1 MTTDVITP
9 KIKNKNSRQLTR
21 SFRIMRAFLLIKFAH
36 LYSQRCLHQSLMRSK
51 NDYHTAENISNM
63 INDIFGGQTSPQD
76 FICDKNEIADKCINL
91 TEDMKSYEGVL
102 KTLNIDPQDV
112 YAFCADV
119 EYNNSVPL
127 FRCYGQLAMYVVRY
141 IEDYDLGM
149 ITKDEAL
156 ENIKHLKG
164 FEFAPKNLSMVTRK
178 IVVQMEDA
186 FGFVFLRRIV
196 RKFKKEY
203 KGKKFK
209 VTIKSNVPL

>member
-1 MTTDVITP
+1 MEVITP
-9 KIKNKNSRQLTR
+9 KIKNSRQTKR
-21 SFRIMRAFLLIKFAH
+21 SLRIMKTFLLIKYAH
-36 LYSQRCLHQSLMRSK
+36 LYSHRCLHQSLMKSK
-51 NDYHTAENISNM
+51 NDYHTAENVSNM

-76 FICDKNEIADKCINL
+76 FICDKNEQADKCINL
-91 TEDMKSYEGVL
+91 TEEMKSYEGVL

-119 EYNNSVPL
+119 EYNNSIPL
-127 FRCYGQLAMYVVRY
+127 FRCYGQLAMYV
-141 IEDYDLGM
+141 IGHIMNYDLGM

-156 ENIKHLKG
+156 KKIQHLKD
-164 FEFAPKNLSMVTRK
+164 FEFAPKNLSVVTRK
-178 IVVQMEDA
+178 IVVQVEEA
-186 FGFVFLRRIV
+186 FGLVFLRRIV

>member
-1 MTTDVITP
+1 MTTNVITP
-9 KIKNKNSRQLTR
+9 KIKNKNSRQLKR
-21 SFRIMRAFLLIKFAH
+21 SLRIMKAFLLIKYAH
-36 LYSQRCLHQSLMRSK
+36 LYSQRCLHQSLMKSK
-51 NDYHTAENISNM
+51 NDHHTAENVSNM
-63 INDIFGGQTSPQD
+63 INDIFGRQTTPKD
-76 FICDKNEIADKCINL
+76 FICDKNEQADKCINL
-91 TEDMKSYEGVL
+91 TEDMKSYEGAL

-127 FRCYGQLAMYVVRY
+127 FRCYGQLAMYV
-141 IEDYDLGM
+141 IGHILNYDLGM

-156 ENIKHLKG
+156 IKIQHLKD

-178 IVVQMEDA
+178 IVVQVEEA
-186 FGFVFLRRIV
+186 FGLVFLRRIV

>member
-9 KIKNKNSRQLTR
+9 KIKNSRQTKR
-21 SFRIMRAFLLIKFAH
+21 SLRIMKTFLLIKYAH
-36 LYSQRCLHQSLMRSK
+36 LYSQRCLHQSLMKSK
-51 NDYHTAENISNM
+51 NDYHTAENVSNM
-63 INDIFGGQTSPQD
+63 INNIFGGKTSPKD
-76 FICDKNEIADKCINL
+76 FICDKNEQADKCISL
-91 TEDMKSYEGVL
+91 TEEMKSYEGVL

-119 EYNNSVPL
+119 EHNNSVPL
-127 FRCYGQLAMYVVRY
+127 FRCYGQLAMYV
-141 IEDYDLGM
+141 IGHIMNYDLGM

-156 ENIKHLKG
+156 KKIQHLKD
-164 FEFAPKNLSMVTRK
+164 FEFAPKNLSVVTRK
-178 IVVQMEDA
+178 IVLQVEEA
-186 FGFVFLRRIV
+186 FGLVFLRRIV

>member
-1 MTTDVITP
+1 MTTNVTTP
-9 KIKNKNSRQLTR
+9 KIKNKNSRQLKR
-21 SFRIMRAFLLIKFAH
+21 RLRIMKAFLLIKYAN
-36 LYSQRCLHQSLMRSK
+36 LYSQRCLHQSLMKSK
-51 NDYHTAENISNM
+51 NDYHTAENVSNM
-63 INDIFGGQTSPQD
+63 INDIFGGQTTPKD
-76 FICDKNEIADKCINL
+76 FSCDKNEQADKCINL
-91 TEDMKSYEGVL
+91 TEEMKLYEGVL
-102 KTLNIDPQDV
+102 KKLNIDPQDV

-156 ENIKHLKG
+156 KKIQHLKD

-178 IVVQMEDA
+178 IVIQVESA

>member
-1 MTTDVITP
+1 MRTNVITP
-9 KIKNKNSRQLTR
+9 KIKDKNSRQLKR
-21 SFRIMRAFLLIKFAH
+21 SLRIMKAFLLIKHAH
-36 LYSQRCLHQSLMRSK
+36 LYSQRCLHQSLMKSK
-51 NDYHTAENISNM
+51 NDYHTAENVSNM

-76 FICDKNEIADKCINL
+76 FICDKNEQADKCINL
-91 TEDMKSYEGVL
+91 TEEMKLYEGVL

-127 FRCYGQLAMYVVRY
+127 FRCYGQLAMYVMRC
-141 IEDYDLGM
+141 IENYDLGVINKEAAVKGM
-149 ITKDEAL
+149 NILKD
-156 ENIKHLKG
+156 

-178 IVVQMEDA
+178 IVIQVEEA
-186 FGFVFLRRIV
+186 FGLVFFRRIV

>member
-1 MTTDVITP
+1 MTTNVITP
-9 KIKNKNSRQLTR
+9 KIKNSRQTKR
-21 SFRIMRAFLLIKFAH
+21 SLRIMKTFLLIKYAH
-36 LYSQRCLHQSLMRSK
+36 LYSQRCLHQSLMKSK
-51 NDYHTAENISNM
+51 NDYHTAENVSNM
-63 INDIFGGQTSPQD
+63 INNIFGGKTSPKD
-76 FICDKNEIADKCINL
+76 FICDKNEQADKCISL
-91 TEDMKSYEGVL
+91 TEEMKSYEGVL

-127 FRCYGQLAMYVVRY
+127 FRCYGQLAMYV
-141 IEDYDLGM
+141 IGHIMNYDLGM

-156 ENIKHLKG
+156 KKIQHLKD
-164 FEFAPKNLSMVTRK
+164 FEFAPKNLSVVTRK
-178 IVVQMEDA
+178 IVLQVEEA
-186 FGFVFLRRIV
+186 FGLVFLRRIV

>member
-1 MTTDVITP
+1 MTTNVITP

-36 LYSQRCLHQSLMRSK
+36 LYSQRCLHQSLMKSK
-51 NDYHTAENISNM
+51 NDYHTAENVSNM
-63 INDIFGGQTSPQD
+63 INDIFGGKTSPQD

-91 TEDMKSYEGVL
+91 TEEMKSYEGVL

-127 FRCYGQLAMYVVRY
+127 FRCYGQIAMYVVRY

-178 IVVQMEDA
+178 IVIQVESA
-186 FGFVFLRRIV
+186 FGFVFLKRNIRQS
-196 RKFKKEY
+196 KKEY
-203 KGKKFK
+203 KGKK
-209 VTIKSNVPL
+209 IKWIIKIT

>member
-1 MTTDVITP
+1 MTTDVLTP
-9 KIKNKNSRQLTR
+9 KIKSKNNKQLKR
-21 SFRIMRAFLLIKFAH
+21 SFRIMRAYLLIKMAH
-36 LYSQRCLHQSLMRSK
+36 LYSLRCLNQSLMKAK

-63 INDIFGGQTSPQD
+63 INEVFGGQTSPQD
-76 FICDKNEIADKCINL
+76 FICDKNEQADKCINL
-91 TEDMKSYEGVL
+91 TEEMKSYEGVL
-102 KTLNIDPQDV
+102 NTLKINPQGV

-127 FRCYGQLAMYVVRY
+127 FSRYGQIAMYV
-141 IEDYDLGM
+141 IGHIMNYDLGM

-156 ENIKHLKG
+156 KNIQYLKD

-178 IVVQMEDA
+178 IVIQVEEA
-186 FGFVFLRRIV
+186 FGLVSLRRII
-196 RKFKKEY
+196 RRCKKEY

>member
-1 MTTDVITP
+1 MTTNVITP

-21 SFRIMRAFLLIKFAH
+21 SFRIMRAFLLIKFAY

-51 NDYHTAENISNM
+51 NDYRTAENISNM

-91 TEDMKSYEGVL
+91 TEEMKSYEGVL

-127 FRCYGQLAMYVVRY
+127 FRCYGQLSMYVVRY

-156 ENIKHLKG
+156 KKIQHLKD
-164 FEFAPKNLSMVTRK
+164 FEFAPKNLSMITRK
-178 IVVQMEDA
+178 IVIQVESA

>member
-1 MTTDVITP
+1 MTTNVITP
-9 KIKNKNSRQLTR
+9 KIKNKNSRQLKR
-21 SFRIMRAFLLIKFAH
+21 SLRIMKAFLLIKYAH
-36 LYSQRCLHQSLMRSK
+36 LYSQRCLHQSLMKSK
-51 NDYHTAENISNM
+51 NDYHTAENVSNM
-63 INDIFGGQTSPQD
+63 INDIFGGKTSPKD
-76 FICDKNEIADKCINL
+76 FICDKNEQADKCINL
-91 TEDMKSYEGVL
+91 TEEIKSYEGVL

-127 FRCYGQLAMYVVRY
+127 FRCYGQLAMYV
-141 IEDYDLGM
+141 IGHIMNYDLGM

-156 ENIKHLKG
+156 KKIQHLKD

-178 IVVQMEDA
+178 IVIQVEEA
-186 FGFVFLRRIV
+186 FGLVFLRRIV

-203 KGKKFK
+203 SVKKFK

>member
-1 MTTDVITP
+1 MTTNAITP
-9 KIKNKNSRQLTR
+9 KIKNKNSRQLKR
-21 SFRIMRAFLLIKFAH
+21 SLRIMKAFLLIKYAH
-36 LYSQRCLHQSLMRSK
+36 LYSQRCLHQSLMKSK
-51 NDYHTAENISNM
+51 NDYRTAENVSNM
-63 INDIFGGQTSPQD
+63 INDIFGGKTTPQD
-76 FICDKNEIADKCINL
+76 FICDKNEQADKCINL
-91 TEDMKSYEGVL
+91 TEEMKSYEEVI
-102 KTLNIDPQDV
+102 KTLAIDPQDV

-127 FRCYGQLAMYVVRY
+127 FRCYGQLAMYV
-141 IEDYDLGM
+141 IGHIMNYDLGM

-156 ENIKHLKG
+156 KKIQHLKD

-178 IVVQMEDA
+178 IVVQVEEA
-186 FGFVFLRRIV
+186 FGLVFLRRIV

>member
-1 MTTDVITP
+1 MTTNVITP

-36 LYSQRCLHQSLMRSK
+36 LYSQRCLYQSLMRSK
-51 NDYHTAENISNM
+51 NDYHTTENISNM

-91 TEDMKSYEGVL
+91 TEEMKSYEGVL

-127 FRCYGQLAMYVVRY
+127 FRCYGQLAMYV
-141 IEDYDLGM
+141 IGHIMNYDLGM

-156 ENIKHLKG
+156 KKIQHLKD

-178 IVVQMEDA
+178 IVIQVEEA

-196 RKFKKEY
+196 RRFEKEY